1 MAMLASQNK
10 IFKIARVATVPEAF
24 VSIVNNLLDYKAHGF
39 EVDLICSYSAYG
51 DYLRDKFGF
60 NVIYCDIPREIS
72 LLRDLKSL
80 FHLAKIFGQNR
91 YDIVHSHTPKAGL
104 VTALAAVFALRRVRL
119 HTFTGQRWVTITGPL
134 RRLLKVL
141 DKIIVKF
148 NTFCYADSP
157 SQVEF
162 LIQEKITGPND
173 IKCLGMGSFGGVD
186 SRICPTEDRDYLRA
200 EISRTH
206 GIPNDGVWMLFVGRV
221 VKDKGVNEL
230 VKAHEIALAKKHHR
244 LIFVGPFEE
253 NLDPIDLEAKKV
265 IFNSKHIH
273 YLGFQ
278 KNPAYFMAAADFLCL
293 PSYRE
298 GFGSVVIEAA
308 VCGVPTIGTD
318 IPGLRDA
325 IVNNE
330 TGVLVPC
337 KDGQKLADAISTLVS
352 DEKMRVRIGAA
363 ARKRACE
370 QFEYRVLSQLQ
381 IDEYL
386 KFLNQN

>member
-1 MAMLASQNK
+1 MQN
-10 IFKIARVATVPEAF
+10 E
-24 VSIVNNLLDYKAHGF
+24 
-39 EVDLICSYSAYG
+39 
-51 DYLRDKFGF
+51 FGF
-60 NVIYCDIPREIS
+60 NVIYCDIPREVS

-80 FHLAKIFGQNR
+80 FRLAKIFRRNG

-104 VTALAAVFALRRVRL
+104 ITALAAVLALRRVRL

-134 RRLLKVL
+134 RRLLKFL
-141 DKIIVKF
+141 DKIIVKL
-148 NTFCYADSP
+148 NTCCYADSP

-162 LIQEKITGPND
+162 LIQEKIAGSNE
-173 IKCLGMGSFGGVD
+173 IKCLGVGSFGGVD

-221 VKDKGVNEL
+221 VRDKGVNEL
-230 VKAHEIALAKKHHR
+230 VKAHEIALAKKQHR

-253 NLDPIDLEAKKV
+253 KLDPIDLETKNAIVNDK
-265 IFNSKHIH
+265 SIH

-308 VCGVPTIGTD
+308 ACGIPTIGAD

-325 IVNNE
+325 IVNSE

-337 KDGQKLADAISTLVS
+337 KDAQKLADAISALVS
-352 DEKMRVRIGAA
+352 DEKLRVRMGAA

-381 IDEYL
+381 IEEYL
-386 KFLNQN
+386 TLLNQY